1 MKYEVIKDFVDVQN
15 DNHLYRVGD
24 PFPYND
30 ADVSEERIDEL
41 ASDKN
46 RVGVVLIRSVE
57 DENENGVE
65 DSKVDIAEEKP
76 KKNKKK
82 EK

>member
-1 MKYEVIKDFVDVQN
+1 MKYEVIKNFVDLQG

-24 PFPYND
+24 PFPYNG

-46 RVGVVLIRSVE
+46 RCGIALIKSIEEPIEV
-57 DENENGVE
+57 
-65 DSKVDIAEEKP
+65 SEEKTEDKP
-76 KKNKKK
+76 KKKNKK

>member
-1 MKYEVIKDFVDVQN
+1 MKYEVIRDFVDVQN

-24 PFPYND
+24 PFPYNG

-46 RVGVVLIRSVE
+46 RCGIALIKAIEVDEPVVEVE
-57 DENENGVE
+57 
-65 DSKVDIAEEKP
+65 KKP
-76 KKNKKK
+76 KKEKKK

>member
-1 MKYEVIKDFVDVQN
+1 MKYEVIKDFVDIQS

-24 PFPYND
+24 SFPYNG

-46 RVGVVLIRSVE
+46 RCGVALIRSLEVKE
-57 DENENGVE
+57 KNIV
-65 DSKVDIAEEKP
+65 EKP
-76 KKNKKK
+76 KKSNKK